1 MLGLLLVQVTE
12 VLVELDGIIFLTKY
26 KFSPTAK
33 LISFLPFSMLILVG
47 VTFLTLIVTD
57 EEILPSLAVIVTVPV
72 PTQYTT
78 PFETVAI

>member
-1 MLGLLLVQVTE
+1 
-12 VLVELDGIIFLTKY
+12 
-26 KFSPTAK
+26 
-33 LISFLPFSMLILVG
+33 MLILVG